1 MFKSLFSKESL
12 AIFKDKKLMIA
23 ITAVIFVPILY
34 AGMFLWAF
42 WDPYDHLED
51 VPVAIINEDKG
62 YEFEGE
68 YLTLGNELVENL
80 KEEDEFDFHF
90 VDKEVGYQGL
100 RDQDYYILIEIPENF
115 SKTSTT
121 LMDDSPEKLQLLY
134 VPNESYNFLASQ
146 IGETAMLQIEMALE
160 EKITETY
167 AETIFDKITEVADG
181 LKDASDATEELH
193 DGADELK
200 DGSKKLKSHLKT
212 LAEKSIEFTEGVE
225 TAQQGAGDLVTGA
238 TTLSEG
244 IAELYDNSNK
254 LKKASEDLQSGANKL
269 ADGISVADNGVK
281 EMQGKVPQLVTGTK
295 QVKDG
300 LEIFYEELPNAMT
313 GEIDK
318 KLEKGSESILKGSN
332 QLRTGIVDGLEKKL
346 APELSTGL
354 TNGLSQGLAEG
365 IVKEANSYI
374 DKAPEAVSNTISQE
388 ITNHLKEQET
398 EKKNEL
404 LQILRNAEVSE
415 DTLKE
420 VENKLDD
427 FAPNYNKIEQMIDSK
442 LSVVLEDSLKDVKIT
457 EEQQKQLE
465 TMVKTQIKDGIENG
479 VNDAINQTIVSVN
492 AGFNEYEQ
500 AVTEGLNDATNGL
513 ETQIKQAL
521 NEPIGE
527 LQDGLTQINEGQS
540 LLHGGINQL
549 ANGTNQLK
557 DGSQQLISGQNNY
570 INNMY
575 KFTNS
580 FSKANDGSIE
590 LAKGASKL
598 YSGMFELKDGSI
610 QLSDGAHELSDGS
623 NDLYDGMITL
633 VDGTSEFNEKM
644 DEAADEAGE
653 VNASEDTHNMMAN
666 PVQVANEKI
675 NEVPNYGTGF
685 TPYFLSLGLFVGAL
699 LLSIVYPLREP
710 SVVPSSG
717 FNWFIR
723 KFLGLFAI
731 GILQALIACGILL
744 IGLKVEVQSIPLFIL
759 FAVITSLVFITLIQ
773 FLVTC
778 FDDPGRFMAIIIL
791 ILQLTTSAG
800 TFPLELIP
808 KALQPINALLPMTYT
823 VSGFKAVVSSG
834 DFTVMWQN
842 AGILLL
848 YTVAFMLLTLSYFI
862 IMHKRKFATFTKS
875 ESTL

>member
-51 VPVAIINEDKG
+51 VPVAIVNEDNG

-68 YLTLGNELVENL
+68 YLTLGDELVDNL
-80 KEEDEFDFHF
+80 KEEDAFDFHF
-90 VDKEVGYQGL
+90 VDKEAGYQGL

-115 SKTSTT
+115 SQRSTT
-121 LMDDSPEKLQLLY
+121 LMDDSPEKLELLY
-134 VPNESYNFLASQ
+134 VPNESFNFLASQ

-181 LKDASDATEELH
+181 LEDASDATEELH
-193 DGADELK
+193 DGAGELK
-200 DGSKKLKSHLKT
+200 DGSEKLKDNLKT
-212 LAEKSIEFTEGVE
+212 LAEKSIEFTEGIE
-225 TAQQGAGDLVTGA
+225 TAQTGTGDLFNGA

-254 LKKASEDLQSGANKL
+254 LKNASQDLQSGANKL
-269 ADGISVADNGVK
+269 ADGISVADGGVK
-281 EMQGKVPQLVTGTK
+281 EMQGKVPQLITGTK

-300 LEIFYEELPNAMT
+300 LDTFYEQLPKAMA
-313 GEIDK
+313 GQIDK
-318 KLEKGSESILKGSN
+318 KLEKGSESILDGTN
-332 QLRTGIVDGLEKKL
+332 QLRTGIVNGLEKKL

-354 TNGLSQGLAEG
+354 TDGLSQGLAAG
-365 IVKEANSYI
+365 IVNEANSFI
-374 DKAPEAVSNTISQE
+374 SAAPGPVSNTIAKE
-388 ITNHLKEQET
+388 VTAHLKEKES

-404 LQILRNAEVSE
+404 LQILRNAEVPE
-415 DTLKE
+415 ETLQE
-420 VENKLDD
+420 VENKLDE
-427 FAPNYNKIEQMIDSK
+427 FAPDYNKIEQMIDGK
-442 LSVVLEDSLKDVKIT
+442 LTAVLEDALKDVKIT
-457 EEQQKQLE
+457 EDQQKQLE
-465 TMVKTQIKDGIENG
+465 TMIKTQIKDGIENG
-479 VNDAINQTIVSVN
+479 VNDAVNQTVVSVN
-492 AGFNEYEQ
+492 AGFDEYEQ
-500 AVTEGLNDATNGL
+500 AVTNGLKDATNGL
-513 ETQIKQAL
+513 EAQIKQAL

-527 LQDGLTQINEGQS
+527 LQGGLSQINDGQS
-540 LLHGGINQL
+540 LLYGGINQL
-549 ANGTNQLK
+549 ADGTNQLK
-557 DGSQQLISGQNNY
+557 DGSNQLISGQNNY
-570 INNMY
+570 VNNMY

-610 QLSDGAHELSDGS
+610 QLSDGAHQLSDGS
-623 NDLYDGMITL
+623 NDLYDGMISL
-633 VDGTSEFNEKM
+633 VDGTSKFNEKM
-644 DEAADEAGE
+644 HEAADEAGD
-653 VNASEDTHNMMAN
+653 VHASEDTHNMMAN
-666 PVQVANEKI
+666 PVQVENEKI

-717 FNWFIR
+717 FSWFLR
-723 KFLGLFAI
+723 KFLGLFTI

-759 FAVITSLVFITLIQ
+759 FAILTSLVFITLIQ

-808 KALQPINALLPMTYT
+808 KALQPISALLPMTYT
-823 VSGFKAVVSSG
+823 VAGFKAVVSSG
-834 DFTVMWQN
+834 DFGVMWQN

-848 YTVAFMLLTLSYFI
+848 YTIVFMLLTLSYFI
-862 IMHKRKFATFTKS
+862 VMHKRKFATLTES
-875 ESTL
+875 ETAS